1 MFLSDFFTI
10 LYFIIASI
18 AFYFI
23 LTCVL
28 DKKHCR
34 NPEDVFILP
43 TKGFISPF
51 MMLAESRYKIFLQSF
66 ISPRN
71 PYLYIIIGIIVGCGV
86 ITYRRYKRN
95 NKEEPR
101 EEPRAEDNVLINQP
115 NNQLTDDQES

>member
-1 MFLSDFFTI
+1 MFLSEFFTI

-43 TKGFISPF
+43 TRGFVSPF
-51 MMLAESRYKIFLQSF
+51 LMLAESRFKIFLQSF

-71 PYLYIIIGIIVGCGV
+71 PYLYIIIGIVVGLCV
-86 ITYRRYKRN
+86 IMYRRYQRN
-95 NKEEPR
+95 RDETR
-101 EEPRAEDNVLINQP
+101 EEDNVLSNQL
-115 NNQLTDDQES
+115 NEQLTDDQES